1 MPAPSALFH
10 RLFILVLLLS
20 PIVARAAD
28 APRPP
33 NIVLIF
39 VDDMGYGDLS
49 CYGSKGPATPNLD
62 RMAKEGV
69 RFTDFYV
76 AQAVCSAS
84 RCALLTGCY
93 NVRLGILGA
102 LGPKAKIGL
111 NPAEFNLARLFKAKG
126 YTTAIYG
133 KWHLGSLPQ
142 FMPWNQ
148 GFDQYAGLPYS
159 ND

>member
-1 MPAPSALFH
+1 MGNARLARKIPSPDCPEEVTVDGCAQYNYCMVTRRAVSH
-10 RLFILVLLLS
+10 RLLIVLL
-20 PIVARAAD
+20 VAFVSLAARGAD
-28 APRPP
+28 RPP
-33 NIVLIF
+33 NVVMIF
-39 VDDMGYGDLS
+39 VDDMGYGDLT

-102 LGPKAKIGL
+102 LGPKAKVGL
-111 NPAEFNLARLFKAKG
+111 NPAEFN
-126 YTTAIYG
+126 
-133 KWHLGSLPQ
+133 
-142 FMPWNQ
+142 
-148 GFDQYAGLPYS
+148 
-159 ND
+159 